1 MGRGQASLELFFTVT
16 LFVLVLLWFNNF
28 LQSTTEHAQDVV
40 LLQQKSLTASIA
52 SNINTACLLGVQIAY
67 EMPCLWNGPRPQAY
81 NLELSGRTLRLDQS
95 VEKTACDLNASSMTA
110 FQCGQK
116 ACIRPGPPISLS
128 LEACG

>member
-28 LQSTTEHAQDVV
+28 LQSTTEHTQDVV
-40 LLQQKSLTASIA
+40 LLQQRSLAASIA
-52 SNINTACLLGVQIAY
+52 SNLNTACLLNVQI
-67 EMPCLWNGPRPQAY
+67 EFDLPCLWSGPRPQAY

-95 VEKTACDLNASSMTA
+95 VEKTACDLNASSMTV
-110 FQCGQK
+110 FRCGQK
-116 ACIRPGPPISLS
+116 ACIRPGQQTSLS